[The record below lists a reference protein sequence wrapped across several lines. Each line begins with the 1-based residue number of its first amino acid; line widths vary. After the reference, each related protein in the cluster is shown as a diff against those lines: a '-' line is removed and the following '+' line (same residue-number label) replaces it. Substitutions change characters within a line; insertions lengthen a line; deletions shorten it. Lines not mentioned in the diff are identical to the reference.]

1 MADAIGM
8 IEVEGVAGIIVGAD
22 AAIKAAGVTLRG
34 WESIGGFTTLFLAGS
49 VGDVETAVRVGA
61 DAARVVVEH
70 VVSAALHQPQPET
83 AAFIGF
89 SLAATGTQASE
100 PAQALGLVETRGYGS
115 HVATNDAMVK
125 AADVRIAN
133 VLTVHNRV
141 VCTLLTG
148 TVDDVEQAVDTA
160 RQALRGSEWFLAA
173 AVISQPMP
181 EVLQAFA
188 QQRAGSGA
196 A

>member
-1 MADAIGM
+1 M
-8 IEVEGVAGIIVGAD
+8 
-22 AAIKAAGVTLRG
+22 
-34 WESIGGFTTLFLAGS
+34 
-49 VGDVETAVRVGA
+49 
-61 DAARVVVEH
+61 
-70 VVSAALHQPQPET
+70 
-83 AAFIGF
+83 
-89 SLAATGTQASE
+89 
-100 PAQALGLVETRGYGS
+100 
-115 HVATNDAMVK
+115 TNDAMVK

-148 TVDDVEQAVDTA
+148 TIDDVEQAVDTA

-173 AVISQPMP
+173 AVISQPAP

-188 QQRAGSGA
+188 GQRASSGA